1 MLSRRNLLK
10 GCVAGS
16 GAAVAALAP
25 APADARGNLTKP
37 PGGLGL
43 LYDATLC
50 VGCQACVAACK
61 EANNNPAEFR
71 TADRLLDTPLDTTG
85 HTFNVIKVYANG
97 TGETKDVETNG
108 FSFMKTSCC
117 LLYTSRCV

>member
-1 MLSRRNLLK
+1 MLSRRNFLK

-25 APADARGNLTKP
+25 APANARGNLTKP

-43 LYDATLC
+43 VYDATLG

-61 EANNNPAEFR
+61 EANNKPPEFR
-71 TADRLLDTPLDTTG
+71 TADRLWDTPLDTW
-85 HTFNVIKVYANG
+85 
-97 TGETKDVETNG
+97 
-108 FSFMKTSCC
+108 
-117 LLYTSRCV
+117 LLYTSRGV